1 MTRKKSITSPQLPRS
16 KYYGKVALME
26 SGPNQ
31 ISAYARIMLFTSF
44 QHFQYKLTANQWRT
58 WRVADLRSSINVDTG
73 ERLNDCWHGRYVVH
87 TAVVQSTVVCER
99 KRTIRGCSYNISS
112 KYICCKTR
120 NLLTNLCSW
129 NNILTTRSL
138 GQQILSPKWIRA
150 LEAGSRWFP
159 KFNGNFLV
167 QRYARDTIFVKIR

>member
-1 MTRKKSITSPQLPRS
+1 MTYNVFAGTLSLTQSLCFF
-16 KYYGKVALME
+16 AC
-26 SGPNQ
+26 
-31 ISAYARIMLFTSF
+31 F
-44 QHFQYKLTANQWRT
+44 QHFQYQLTANLQWRT

-73 ERLNDCWHGRYVVH
+73 ERLNGCWHGRYVVY
-87 TAVVQSTVVCER
+87 TAVVQSNVVRER

-112 KYICCKTR
+112 KYVCCKTR
-120 NLLTNLCSW
+120 NVLTNLSTW

-150 LEAGSRWFP
+150 LESESRWLP

-167 QRYARDTIFVKIR
+167 QRYVRDTIFIKIQ